1 MERIDYMKAA
11 IENDREMYDAME
23 TDAYFW
29 AAFGEPARDRAARD
43 FVTLYAGRVAEFLP
57 WLEPSA
63 EEIREGYREAV
74 ERFAA
79 ESLPVLLRVRSG
91 SAIYWSMAEGLY
103 LVCEGSEYGVGQ
115 IEIVCKAD
123 SIREA
128 LVTCDSRAGFCRP
141 MEEYPERLYSHI
153 LTA

>member
-1 MERIDYMKAA
+1 MERIDYVRAA
-11 IENDREMYDAME
+11 IENDQEMYDAME
-23 TDAYFW
+23 TDAYYW
-29 AAFGEPARDRAARD
+29 AVSDEPARDRAARD

-74 ERFAA
+74 EMFAA

-91 SAIYWSMAEGLY
+91 SAIYWDMAEGLY
-103 LVCEGSEYGVGQ
+103 LVCERSAYGVGW
-115 IEIVCKAD
+115 IEIVRKAD
-123 SIREA
+123 SLNEA
-128 LVTCDSRAGFCRP
+128 LIACDIRAGFCRP